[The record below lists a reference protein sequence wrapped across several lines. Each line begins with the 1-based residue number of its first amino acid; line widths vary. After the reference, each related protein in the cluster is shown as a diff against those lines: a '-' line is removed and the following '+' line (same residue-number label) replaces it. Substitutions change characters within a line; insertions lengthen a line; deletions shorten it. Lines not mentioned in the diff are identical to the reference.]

1 MVLAIALFVFS
12 VILLVVFI
20 GFYLWW
26 KKFGK
31 EMFNMVKN
39 MGNPGKLPIKPINM
53 GDITKQMDEFMK
65 IFSKNIHK

>member
-12 VILLVVFI
+12 AVLLIVFI

-26 KKFGK
+26 KNFGK

-39 MGNPGKLPIKPINM
+39 MGKIPQKPMNL
-53 GDITKQMDEFMK
+53 GDLTKQMEQFTK
-65 IFSKNIHK
+65 IINKKR

>member
-12 VILLVVFI
+12 AILLVGFI

-39 MGNPGKLPIKPINM
+39 MGNSGKLPIKPMDM

-65 IFSKNIHK
+65 IFGKNTHK

>member
-12 VILLVVFI
+12 AVLLMISI

-31 EMFNMVKN
+31 ELFNMVKN
-39 MGNPGKLPIKPINM
+39 MGKIPKQPINM
-53 GDITKQMDEFMK
+53 GDLTKQMEQ
-65 IFSKNIHK
+65 FSKMFNKKR

>member
-12 VILLVVFI
+12 AVLLMISI
-20 GFYLWW
+20 GLYLWW

-39 MGNPGKLPIKPINM
+39 MGKIPKQPINM
-53 GDITKQMDEFMK
+53 GDLTKQMEQ
-65 IFSKNIHK
+65 FSKMFNKKR

>member
-12 VILLVVFI
+12 AVLLIVFI

-26 KKFGK
+26 KNFGK

-39 MGNPGKLPIKPINM
+39 MGKTTQKPFGL
-53 GDITKQMDEFMK
+53 GDLTKQMKQLNHFFNK
-65 IFSKNIHK
+65 KR

>member
-12 VILLVVFI
+12 AILLVVFI

-39 MGNPGKLPIKPINM
+39 MGNPGKLPIKPMNM

-65 IFSKNIHK
+65 RFNKNTHK

>member
-12 VILLVVFI
+12 AVLLMISI

-31 EMFNMVKN
+31 ELFNMVKN
-39 MGNPGKLPIKPINM
+39 MGKIPKQPINM
-53 GDITKQMDEFMK
+53 GDLTKQMEQFNKMFNK
-65 IFSKNIHK
+65 KR

>member
-12 VILLVVFI
+12 AVLLMISI

-31 EMFNMVKN
+31 ELFNMVKN
-39 MGNPGKLPIKPINM
+39 MGKIPKQPINM
-53 GDITKQMDEFMK
+53 GDLTKQMEQ
-65 IFSKNIHK
+65 FSKMFNKKQ

>member
-12 VILLVVFI
+12 AVLLSVFI

-26 KKFGK
+26 KNFGK

-39 MGNPGKLPIKPINM
+39 MGKIPQKPMNL
-53 GDITKQMDEFMK
+53 GDLTKQMEQFTK
-65 IFSKNIHK
+65 IINKKR